1 MILFSASQTD
11 GLFGPRRGWDE
22 WAATL
27 TTAGLP
33 HTRLHDGRH
42 TAGTLLI
49 GQDVHLRVVQEI
61 LGHTGTRVTQKYTH
75 VSSAIARDAARI
87 GAAVWPDRL

>member
-1 MILFSASQTD
+1 MILSSASQTD
-11 GLFGPRRGWDE
+11 GLSTPPRLGRVGGHP
-22 WAATL
+22 
-27 TTAGLP
+27 GLP

-61 LGHTGTRVTQKYTH
+61 LGHTDIRVTQKYTH
-75 VSSAIARDAARI
+75 VSSATARDAADRI
-87 GAAVWPDRL
+87 GAALWPETP